1 MKDISG
7 SSSVNSSADSIY
19 YWLSLRMIKG
29 VGNSTFL
36 SLIEIFGS
44 PERVF
49 EANKKELIE
58 AGIKEDLARRIT
70 EREFSSDPEE
80 ELIKV
85 NRIGARIITFYDKEY
100 PELLRQIDY
109 PPVLLYAMG
118 KRIPEDQ
125 FCISIVGS
133 RNPTQYGIRMAQDF
147 SYRLARMGFGIVSG
161 MARGIDTLAHKG
173 ALKAGGYT
181 MAVLGTGI
189 DWIYPKENKGLF
201 QNITENGTI
210 ITEFPMGTPPEAKNF
225 PVRNRIISGMSKGV
239 LVVEAAKRSGSLITA
254 SFALNQGREVFA
266 IPGSVESLRSKGTH
280 YLIKQGAKLVEDVY
294 DIIEEFGI
302 DWEEKGV
309 GQQKK
314 EHIRL
319 DSREKRIYECL
330 SEYPV
335 SVDEII
341 RKTDMDAS
349 EVLSNLLKMELKGII
364 TQLPGKMFVIGGRR

>member
-7 SSSVNSSADSIY
+7 SSSADSIY

-36 SLIEIFGS
+36 SLMEIFGS
-44 PERVF
+44 PEKVF
-49 EANKKELIE
+49 EANKKELID
-58 AGIKEDLARRIT
+58 AGIKEDLAHRIT
-70 EREFSSDPEE
+70 ERDFLSDPEE
-80 ELIKV
+80 ELNKV
-85 NRIGARIITFYDKEY
+85 NKIGARIITFHDKEY
-100 PELLRQIDY
+100 PELLREIDY

-161 MARGIDTLAHKG
+161 MARGIDTCAHKG

-181 MAVLGTGI
+181 IAVLGTGI

-201 QNITENGTI
+201 QNIREHGTI
-210 ITEFPMGTPPEAKNF
+210 ITEFPMGSPPEAKNF
-225 PVRNRIISGMSKGV
+225 PLRNRIISGISKGV

-302 DWEEKGV
+302 DWEEKEI

-349 EVLSNLLKMELKGII
+349 EVLSNLLKMELKGIV
-364 TQLPGKMFVIGGRR
+364 TQLPGKMFVIGGKR